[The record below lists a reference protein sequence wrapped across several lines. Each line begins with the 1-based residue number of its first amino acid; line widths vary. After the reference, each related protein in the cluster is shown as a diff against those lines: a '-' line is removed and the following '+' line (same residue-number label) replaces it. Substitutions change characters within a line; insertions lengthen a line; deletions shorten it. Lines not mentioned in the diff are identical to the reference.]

1 MKNFNT
7 NWRWGY
13 SVKKLMFKSWT
24 KTCHKVKINLFG
36 INETMLNVS
45 ASQGL
50 LSDHRPCVQ
59 RVPSEF
65 FYSESKA
72 YDHLWL
78 GRIGEGSWHLLSRRV
93 VRLLRTCD
101 CHWCCSEMK
110 KLRFSGLSDGTELQS
125 TASRFS
131 IWLIQQV
138 ELWPMFLRF
147 ALWGCRALRVPA
159 WSPAHAHWGLGP
171 GYSLLWRGCGRCR
184 KGLGLSSLG
193 SAFKM

>member
-1 MKNFNT
+1 MSKGKNKSVWNQWNDGECVCIPGSSFWSQT
-7 NWRWGY
+7 LCPEGPLRVFLFWVQSIWPLVVREAWG
-13 SVKKLMFKSWT
+13 
-24 KTCHKVKINLFG
+24 
-36 INETMLNVS
+36 
-45 ASQGL
+45 
-50 LSDHRPCVQ
+50 
-59 RVPSEF
+59 
-65 FYSESKA
+65 
-72 YDHLWL
+72 
-78 GRIGEGSWHLLSRRV
+78 GSLHLLRRLV
-93 VRLLRTCD
+93 VRLLRTRD

-131 IWLIQQV
+131 IWLTQQA

-184 KGLGLSSLG
+184 NRLGLSSLG
-193 SAFKM
+193 SAFKMWGQFEGVAVKKKHLSLDSLGGLG